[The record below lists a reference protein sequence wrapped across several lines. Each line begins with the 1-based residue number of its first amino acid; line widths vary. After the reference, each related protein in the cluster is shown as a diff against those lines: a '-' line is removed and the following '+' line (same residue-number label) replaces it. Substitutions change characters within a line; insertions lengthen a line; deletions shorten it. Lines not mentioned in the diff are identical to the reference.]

1 MYFTSGS
8 DRAFEQLMQTR
19 PGADHFDSGEAGA
32 PEGCGTCRFY
42 RPHWK
47 YQFCVYEEC
56 PYQPG
61 KLTALDGAVKFQV
74 KGVDDE
80 MAVFRVEKNRGYTVM
95 SNHHLRNAGLSL
107 KSKGLLSMMRSLP
120 EDWNYTTRG
129 PAKIC
134 KKGTDSVGS
143 EPKELDRWSA

>member
-32 PEGCGTCRFY
+32 PEDCGTCRFY

-56 PYQPG
+56 PYQPASSPP
-61 KLTALDGAVKFQV
+61 LTA
-74 KGVDDE
+74 
-80 MAVFRVEKNRGYTVM
+80 R
-95 SNHHLRNAGLSL
+95 
-107 KSKGLLSMMRSLP
+107 
-120 EDWNYTTRG
+120 
-129 PAKIC
+129 
-134 KKGTDSVGS
+134 
-143 EPKELDRWSA
+143 

>member
-32 PEGCGTCRFY
+32 PEDCGTCRFY

-61 KLTALDGAVKFQV
+61 KRTAGYRKPHFCYHGALP
-74 KGVDDE
+74 DSDE
-80 MAVFRVEKNRGYTVM
+80 R
-95 SNHHLRNAGLSL
+95 RNVQ
-107 KSKGLLSMMRSLP
+107 P
-120 EDWNYTTRG
+120 PPH
-129 PAKIC
+129 PA
-134 KKGTDSVGS
+134 
-143 EPKELDRWSA
+143 

>member
-32 PEGCGTCRFY
+32 PEDCGTCRFY

-61 KLTALDGAVKFQV
+61 KPD
-74 KGVDDE
+74 
-80 MAVFRVEKNRGYTVM
+80 RGIL
-95 SNHHLRNAGLSL
+95 HLEHPRH
-107 KSKGLLSMMRSLP
+107 P
-120 EDWNYTTRG
+120 
-129 PAKIC
+129 P
-134 KKGTDSVGS
+134 
-143 EPKELDRWSA
+143 

>member
-19 PGADHFDSGEAGA
+19 PGADHFDNGEAGA
-32 PEGCGTCRFY
+32 PEDCGTCRFY

-61 KLTALDGAVKFQV
+61 KRTALDGAVKFLFCFNV
-74 KGVDDE
+74 CSTGS
-80 MAVFRVEKNRGYTVM
+80 AVFFR
-95 SNHHLRNAGLSL
+95 
-107 KSKGLLSMMRSLP
+107 
-120 EDWNYTTRG
+120 
-129 PAKIC
+129 
-134 KKGTDSVGS
+134 SVG
-143 EPKELDRWSA
+143 